1 MPRQKRNARS
11 TLLISPYRS
20 KLESRVAALL
30 PVVQYEVIK
39 LPYIVPASKHKY
51 VTDFCIG
58 ENSYIEVKGR
68 LTAADRKKYIL
79 VRDQHPE
86 ITLRFFFDKSD
97 NKLYKGSPTTYAAW
111 ADKEGFEWTDT
122 KQGLPKEWLKD
133 NNNAH

>member
-1 MPRQKRNARS
+1 MSRLKRRARS
-11 TLLISPYRS
+11 TLSTSPYRS
-20 KLESRVAALL
+20 KLESRVAELL
-30 PVVQYEVIK
+30 PVVRYEEIK
-39 LPYIVPASKHKY
+39 LPYTVPASKHKY

-111 ADKEGFEWTDT
+111 AEKESFEWTDT
-122 KQGLPKEWLKD
+122 KRGLPKEWLVTP
-133 NNNAH
+133 